1 MCIRDSINTIKSTPS
16 SSSSL
21 SLVTANVAAPV
32 TTFDKQI
39 QKWIE
44 CDNKLK
50 KINGDVKILRDIKN
64 ELETSIMTTVNNRKL
79 LNTHIP
85 TQDGK
90 IRFVESKIT
99 NPISLTFIEK
109 CLHEIIPNKSQ
120 AHQILQYIKQKREIK
135 TNAEIKRYYSN

>member
-1 MCIRDSINTIKSTPS
+1 MNTTTNNNTIKSTPS

-135 TNAEIKRYYSN
+135 TNAEIKRYYNN

>member
-1 MCIRDSINTIKSTPS
+1 MNTTTNINTIKSTPS

-135 TNAEIKRYYSN
+135 TNAEIKRYYNN